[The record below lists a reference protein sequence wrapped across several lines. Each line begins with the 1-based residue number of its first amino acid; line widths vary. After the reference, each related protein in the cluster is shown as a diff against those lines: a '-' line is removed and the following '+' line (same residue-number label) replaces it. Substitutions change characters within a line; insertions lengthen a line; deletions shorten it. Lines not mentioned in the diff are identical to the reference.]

1 MGPKVFWFVC
11 VCFQQAWFLISE
23 YSGQELVFLPT
34 SNRGP
39 FTGTL
44 PGPASSHWGHSG
56 GAWDGILP

>member
-1 MGPKVFWFVC
+1 MC

-34 SNRGP
+34 SNRGL
-39 FTGTL
+39 FMGTL

-56 GAWDGILP
+56 GAWDGILPQLPRR